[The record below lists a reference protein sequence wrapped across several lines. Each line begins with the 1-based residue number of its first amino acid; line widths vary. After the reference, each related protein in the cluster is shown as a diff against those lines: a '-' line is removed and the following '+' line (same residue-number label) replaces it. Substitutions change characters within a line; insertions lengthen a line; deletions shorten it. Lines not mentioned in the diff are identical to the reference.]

1 MLVWEK
7 VGVLE
12 LGGPRWKIETISD
25 AVKMRSLRSINWVLR
40 RRLYRGEPCPG
51 AEPLNT

>member
-25 AVKMRSLRSINWVLR
+25 AVKMRSLRSII
-40 RRLYRGEPCPG
+40 GCSGG
-51 AEPLNT
+51 AYIGVNHAQELSP